1 MDMDVPKDIKKFLTN
16 DEIVEQQFELNN
28 GKVYAST
35 KRLFI
40 KTHDF
45 IRDISYTHI
54 SSIEYRSKRQ
64 WLLIL
69 VGILALV
76 VWYFL
81 QRDTTLGYSLL
92 FAGFVLNVV
101 GFLWKKQRVELGVTG
116 LSNPVILLG
125 QKDTLSSLFKLI
137 RERRV

>member
-1 MDMDVPKDIKKFLTN
+1 MDVPKDIEKYLTSG
-16 DEIVEQQFELNN
+16 EVIEQQFRLNN

-40 KTHDF
+40 KNHDF
-45 IRDISYTHI
+45 VRDISYPHI
-54 SSIEYRSKRQ
+54 ASIEYRAARQ
-64 WLLIL
+64 WLVVL
-69 VGILALV
+69 VGILVIV

-81 QRDTTLGYSLL
+81 QRDTTLGYALL
-92 FAGFVLNVV
+92 FAGLVLNVA

-116 LSNPVILLG
+116 LSIPVVLKG

-137 RERRV
+137 REKRI

>member
-1 MDMDVPKDIKKFLTN
+1 MDMDVPKDIEKFLTN
-16 DEIVEQQFELNN
+16 DEIVEQQFKLND

-40 KTHDF
+40 KKHDF
-45 IRDISYTHI
+45 IRDISYAHI
-54 SSIEYRSKRQ
+54 SSIEYRANRQ

-69 VGILALV
+69 VGILALI

-92 FAGFVLNVV
+92 FAGLVLNVA

-116 LSNPVILLG
+116 LANPVILLG
-125 QKDTLSSLFKLI
+125 QKDTLSALFKLI
-137 RERRV
+137 RERRI